1 MTPTWRFERKV
12 PIRFSHCDPAGI
24 VFFPQYFVLFNAL
37 VEDWF
42 TEGLGVNYAVL
53 VGQRRVGVPTIALQ
67 SEFTRPSRM
76 GEEVTFGLSVQRIGN
91 SSFRVALGCRHGA
104 ELRVRAQQVLA
115 TTSLETDRAIP
126 IPRDVRSAMDAF
138 LTEDTEP
145 LPFDRGPGGK
155 GR

>member
-1 MTPTWRFERKV
+1 MEGRDAGW
-12 PIRFSHCDPAGI
+12 ICDCTKEPGSTTT
-24 VFFPQYFVLFNAL
+24 
-37 VEDWF
+37 VE
-42 TEGLGVNYAVL
+42 
-53 VGQRRVGVPTIALQ
+53 
-67 SEFTRPSRM
+67 
-76 GEEVTFGLSVQRIGN
+76 VQRIGN